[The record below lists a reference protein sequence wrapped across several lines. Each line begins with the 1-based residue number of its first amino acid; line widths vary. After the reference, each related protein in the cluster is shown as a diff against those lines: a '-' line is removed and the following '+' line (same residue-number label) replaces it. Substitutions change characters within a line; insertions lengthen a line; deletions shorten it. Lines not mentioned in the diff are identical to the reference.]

1 MPSDLI
7 DICVNL
13 AGSSFQKDLDE
24 VLQRAADAGVS
35 RMLVTASNIVESH
48 ECLSLAKQYSRF
60 LWSTAGVHPHHASEW
75 NEQTADEIRAL
86 AVEQKVVALG
96 ECGLDYNRNFSTPEA
111 QRTAFHAQL
120 ALATELELPVL
131 LHERDAHDDFISIIK
146 EHQPGIP
153 KAVLHCFTG
162 NRHSL
167 ENCLEAGMHIG
178 VTGWVCDERRGQEL
192 AELVPLIPSDRLVI
206 ETDSPYLLPRDL
218 SPKPKSRRNE
228 PAFLAHI
235 AQRIAALREISPQ
248 QLAEETTRTALDIF
262 DFK

>member
-35 RMLVTASNIVESH
+35 RMLVTASNITESH
-48 ECLSLAKQYSRF
+48 ECLSLAQQHPQF

-75 NEQTADEIRAL
+75 NEQSSDDIRSL
-86 AVEQKVVALG
+86 AAEQKVVAIG
-96 ECGLDYNRNFSTPEA
+96 ECGLDYNRNFSTPEE
-111 QRTAFHAQL
+111 QRNAFHAQL
-120 ALATELELPVL
+120 VLAAELQLPVL
-131 LHERDAHDDFISIIK
+131 LHERDAHDDFLSIFK
-146 EHQPGIP
+146 EHQSDIP

-162 NRHSL
+162 NHHAL
-167 ENCLEAGMHIG
+167 ENCLQAGMHIG

-192 AELVPLIPSDRLVI
+192 AELVPLIPADRLMI

-228 PAFLAHI
+228 PAFLVHI
-235 AQRIAALREISPQ
+235 AQRIADLRQTSPQ
-248 QLAEETTRTALDIF
+248 QLAMETTATALGFF